1 MIIYKPNFA
10 FDMLPIPVNTEG
22 CPTHHISHCF
32 SNHKTIILFKFVEL
46 IGNSPSQKSKR
57 SWWTCKNFD
66 LMYPHRKKSQGVKSG
81 ERAGQSLSPS
91 QVITRPGN
99 ISCKRS
105 CTISARCAGAP
116 SCAHHKRSKC
126 SSCICSLK
134 CCTKTGKTSSTI
146 ISWYFCL
153 L

>member
-1 MIIYKPNFA
+1 MLIYNQILPSTCCPFRSIQRAARRIISLIA
-10 FDMLPIPVNTEG
+10 FRTIRRLFWLLNSSTIR
-22 CPTHHISHCF
+22 CL
-32 SNHKTIILFKFVEL
+32 KTARDRGGLVKI
-46 IGNSPSQKSKR
+46 
-57 SWWTCKNFD
+57 FD

-134 CCTKTGKTSSTI
+134 CCTKTGKASSTI